1 MAPSTVTEEEL
12 AALVQI
18 TKQAAK
24 AYIRRDMRT
33 YFTLMRPGDDYM
45 LMSPFGGEPERGF
58 DADAPWGLAERMLAW
73 HRGRTNRSGPSGT
86 GNNGR
91 FP

>member
-45 LMSPFGGEPERGF
+45 LMSPFGGEAGTRIRRGCTMGPRRT
-58 DADAPWGLAERMLAW
+58 DAGVAPWPHEPL
-73 HRGRTNRSGPSGT
+73 GPQR
-86 GNNGR
+86 NGQ
-91 FP
+91 